1 MTEDLS
7 TDISLP
13 DFDFDV
19 LDEVLCNYPMA
30 TSDLRE
36 CLGTDVCLPDFYFEV
51 PDEVLSNYP
60 MPVTETVSNI
70 NTTLSNCVFNNCT
83 FTFGKK

>member
-19 LDEVLCNYPMA
+19 LDDVLRNYPIP
-30 TSDLRE
+30 TSDLSE
-36 CLGTDVCLPDFYFEV
+36 GLGTDDCLPDFYFDV
-51 PDEVLSNYP
+51 PMKY
-60 MPVTETVSNI
+60 
-70 NTTLSNCVFNNCT
+70 
-83 FTFGKK
+83 